1 MPLGVL
7 MDHIAVEGS
16 ASLDPATG
24 DPLPTSTASAA
35 EGAACNGRCPITGAM
50 YPRRQWKTI
59 NLPWPAAIYQRKG
72 APEFLCGIDVYH
84 DFPWQEEIGHRRGQF
99 PNGKRLA
106 HLAKKECPSGKTPAL
121 LLTVRKEVVA
131 SKYENDSHFM
141 LIVNIQKY
149 LSCTEADVA
158 IDFFVKQLRSRVT
171 CLSDLE
177 EQDIATWAESSP
189 ERMERLRGIVRRAN
203 RPTGASQPV
212 TREEVLR
219 VFKLVEKIDGELIDA
234 LLTLLVDGGVESD
247 YLLMKLLQSGKVD
260 DFSGILDFILDA
272 NATEVIRNL
281 RRLNVDNIQKLN
293 TLVGVCRLKSALEI
307 WKENTEN
314 ADEEFW
320 QRTLE
325 ENTFVLSQVFSVPV
339 VLLRGKAYVG
349 GKGVENTGGNV
360 VDFLLLNKLT
370 TNAALA
376 EIKVPTTPL
385 LTGAPYRND
394 VYGVGPEVVGAVQ
407 QVRND
412 KDALTKEYH
421 GLVDKSAEAFQAF
434 DPHCLVVVGNVSQL
448 SDTRR
453 IKSFELFRSG
463 LKDVQVI
470 TFDELFGKVETLVSL
485 LEAG

>member
-1 MPLGVL
+1 
-7 MDHIAVEGS
+7 MDQTQTAVEGS
-16 ASLDPATG
+16 TGFDPASRER
-24 DPLPTSTASAA
+24 LPASTAAA
-35 EGAACNGRCPITGAM
+35 ADHAASQGPCPITGTT
-50 YPRRQWKTI
+50 YPRQLPKTI
-59 NLPWPAAIYQRKG
+59 NLPWPAAIHWRKG
-72 APEFLCGIDVYH
+72 SPEFLCGIVVYH
-84 DFPWQEEIGHRRGQF
+84 DFLWQDEMGHRRGQF

-106 HLAKKECPSGKTPAL
+106 HLANVECPSGKTPAL
-121 LLTVRKEVVA
+121 LLTVREEVVA
-131 SKYENDSHFM
+131 GRYENDSHFI
-141 LIVNIQKY
+141 LIVNIRKY
-149 LSCTEADVA
+149 LSFTEVDVA

-177 EQDIATWAESSP
+177 DQTIAKWAETSP
-189 ERMERLRGIVRRAN
+189 ERMERLKEIVRRAN
-203 RPTGASQPV
+203 CTIGASQPA
-212 TREEVLR
+212 TKEEVVR
-219 VFKLVEKIDGELIDA
+219 VFKLVEKIDGELVDA

-260 DFSGILDFILDA
+260 DFSVILDWILDA
-272 NATEVIRNL
+272 DAAEVIRNL
-281 RRLNVDNIQKLN
+281 RRLNIDNIQKLN
-293 TLVGVCRLKSALEI
+293 TLVGACRLKRAIEI
-307 WKENTEN
+307 WNENTAN
-314 ADEEFW
+314 PDEEFW

-339 VLLRGKAYVG
+339 VLLKGKAYVG

-360 VDFLLLNKLT
+360 VDFLLRNELT

-385 LTGAPYRND
+385 LTAAPYRND

-412 KDALTKEYH
+412 KDSLTKEYH
-421 GLVDKSAEAFQAF
+421 ELVNKSAGDFQAF
-434 DPHCLVVVGNVSQL
+434 NPYCLVVVGNVSQL
-448 SDTRR
+448 TDTRR

-470 TFDELFGKVETLVSL
+470 TFDELFRRVETLVSL